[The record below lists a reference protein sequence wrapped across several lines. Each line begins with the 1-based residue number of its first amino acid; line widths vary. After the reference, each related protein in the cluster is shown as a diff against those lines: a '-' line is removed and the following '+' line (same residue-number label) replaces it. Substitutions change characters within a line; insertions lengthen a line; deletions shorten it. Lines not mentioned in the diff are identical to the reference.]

1 MEKEIVYTYKY
12 ALILSDEEIKEGDY
26 RINIQ
31 RNTIHFVDEEPSYF
45 NKRNDVFKKVIAHL
59 PLSDAPIL
67 EGVPLL
73 PSFSWSQQDD
83 VQELAEREYREF
95 PHNPKDKTDW
105 HYNRDVHCFKKRKAF
120 IKGYNKAKEKY
131 KFTKVN
137 MLIIRNKLV
146 NILPTGDVSAWYM
159 ITSISNYTKW
169 FDEYLQSLQQQR
181 PTHFECEMVDFEV
194 DMGLGEECIEYSQY
208 PKTIT
213 NSQGQVELVGKYL
226 NL

>member
-1 MEKEIVYTYKY
+1 MKKEIVYTDKY
-12 ALILSDEEIKEGDY
+12 ALVLSDEQIKDVRPHKDKFHLEKGSF
-26 RINIQ
+26 INQFPTYLTDLTECKLI
-31 RNTIHFVDEEPSYF
+31 
-45 NKRNDVFKKVIAHL
+45 IAHL

-83 VQELAEREYREF
+83 VNKLAYEQWKKPDYRSG
-95 PHNPKDKTDW
+95 NPP
-105 HYNRDVHCFKKRKAF
+105 YIYGIGFYE
-120 IKGYNKAKEKY
+120 GYNKAKEKY
-131 KFTKVN
+131 KYTEEDVRRAIEMGIEIKGDGIDDMFFTDDE
-137 MLIIRNKLV
+137 IIER
-146 NILPTGDVSAWYM
+146 
-159 ITSISNYTKW
+159 
-169 FDEYLQSLQQQR
+169 LQQPSR

-213 NSQGQVELVGKYL
+213 NSQGYIELVGKYL